1 MKVSIPFAKRR
12 GMVGLSGVAVASVA
26 IVSFLA
32 FFAGSAQAKSGTG
45 LTATRGTVTRI
56 SSGTTVPQDVLLNV
70 DNFVCLNMTDLPD
83 PAAGCDTGDADS
95 ATSLPNDNRPLP
107 NTPFNGG
114 TTKADGRGAPNVP
127 SRGRA
132 GAGSP
137 VANFNG
143 IYDAQNVPLV
153 GGHLT
158 PPDQGLCVGPASAF
172 PGDLGV
178 PGNTSIVIEAV
189 NEAFTVYDT
198 SGNVLFG
205 PDSLAALFSDEFASG
220 DPSCNY
226 DPATHSFFFTEIG
239 AVYDGDGNPL
249 FLGTGIA
256 VLNGNG
262 YAAYGLD
269 TAEGGDCLPD
279 FPQQGFNDNAFYIT
293 VREFCGVN
301 EDFKGA
307 SLYGLS
313 KSQLAGLS
321 PTVNFTSFSRFVD
334 QDGIPVDG
342 LRPAIGDGTNTE
354 YLLNAIAY
362 DASGNSTNAS
372 NLDLWRVTG
381 GQNITS
387 GSGTVSLS
395 EQKVPSEPYAYPV
408 DATSTGDGSISIH
421 NGKPEITSETFLDPV
436 DSRVEQV
443 QFAVDHGAPRLY
455 TSLDSALTVG
465 NDPTPVDGAAWFQVN
480 PSSGKI
486 VLQGYVGLAGTNL
499 LMPSIVRSG
508 SGTLEMGFSMT
519 SPTLNPST
527 GYVVSKNQGN
537 TFGPV
542 QTTGEGYG
550 PHLSYSP
557 ILFGRHRWGDYS
569 AVALDPITGN
579 VWMADEYTFDQGSDP
594 ADNWGTR
601 VWELTG

>member
-1 MKVSIPFAKRR
+1 
-12 GMVGLSGVAVASVA
+12 
-26 IVSFLA
+26 LA
-32 FFAGSAQAKSGTG
+32 FFSAVVACVLAFQTGGAQAATGSG
-45 LTATRGTVTRI
+45 LTASRGTVTRV
-56 SSGTTVPQDVLLNV
+56 SSGTTLPQNVMLNL

-83 PAAGCDTGDADS
+83 PAAGCETGDSDS
-95 ATSLPNDNRPLP
+95 STNFPNGNQPLP

-114 TTKADGRGAPNVP
+114 TTKASGKGAPNV
-127 SRGRA
+127 SSTGRG
-132 GAGSP
+132 GAGNL

-143 IYDAQNVPLV
+143 IDDATNVSLI

-158 PPDQGLCVGPASAF
+158 PPDQGLCVGPASALSV
-172 PGDLGV
+172 LGLS
-178 PGNTSIVIEAV
+178 GNSPVVVEAV
-189 NEAFTVYDT
+189 NEAMTVYDT
-198 SGNVLFG
+198 SGNALFG
-205 PDSLAALFSDEFASG
+205 PISLANLFQDPNASG
-220 DPSCNY
+220 DVSCHY
-226 DPATHSFFFTEIG
+226 DPGTRSFFFTEIG
-239 AVYDGDGNPL
+239 AVDDL
-249 FLGTGIA
+249 FLGTGL
-256 VLNGNG
+256 VVMNSNG
-262 YAAYGLD
+262 YASYAVD
-269 TAEGGDCLPD
+269 TAEGGNCLPD

-293 VREFCGVN
+293 VREFCGPN
-301 EDFKGA
+301 EDFEGA

-313 KSQLAGLS
+313 KSQLASLSQTVGAASWSGL
-321 PTVNFTSFSRFVD
+321 VD
-334 QDGIPVDG
+334 PAGIPVDG

-372 NLDLWRVTG
+372 NLDMWQVTG

-387 GSGTVSLS
+387 GSGPVSLS
-395 EQKVPSEPYAYPV
+395 VQSVPTEPYAYPV
-408 DATSTGDGSISIH
+408 NAASTGDGSCSFH
-421 NGKPEITSETFLDPV
+421 HGVCEITSETYLDPV

-443 QFAVDHGAPRLY
+443 QFANDHGATRLY

-465 NDPTPVDGAAWFQVN
+465 NDPTPVDGAAWFEVN
-480 PSSGKI
+480 PNTGK
-486 VLQGYVGLAGTNL
+486 VNHQGYVALAGTNL

-508 SGTLEMGFSMT
+508 SGTLNMGFSMT

-537 TFGPV
+537 TFSPV
-542 QTTGEGYG
+542 QTTGVGYG

-579 VWMADEYTFDQGSDP
+579 VWMADEYTFDQGPDP

-601 VWELTG
+601 VWDLTG